1 MIKAK
6 VTAENRPACETSQYV
21 CTWTMGTAYEYERC
35 VQILVVLVQKIPI
48 VLLGLLAVLFVE
60 FAAKIFHR

>member
-1 MIKAK
+1 
-6 VTAENRPACETSQYV
+6 
-21 CTWTMGTAYEYERC
+21 MGTAYEYEGR

-60 FAAKIFHR
+60 FAAKIFHGW